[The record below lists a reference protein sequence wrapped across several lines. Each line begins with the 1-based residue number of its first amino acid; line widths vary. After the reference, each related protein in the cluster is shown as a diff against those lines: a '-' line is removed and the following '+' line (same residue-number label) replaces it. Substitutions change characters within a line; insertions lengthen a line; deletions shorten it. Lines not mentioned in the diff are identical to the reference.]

1 MQMHRHHH
9 HQQHLTASPLSSS
22 LSTSHATFSTQITH
36 NFNVSLTPALLNEHF
51 QLQLPSLP
59 EGHLCPP
66 LPNRANYICWLNEL
80 IGGSEQDL
88 YKFSTAASDDDDYDA
103 SSANND
109 DTEAKDGRGWQC

>member
-1 MQMHRHHH
+1 M
-9 HQQHLTASPLSSS
+9 
-22 LSTSHATFSTQITH
+22 
-36 NFNVSLTPALLNEHF
+36 SLTRALLNEHF

-66 LPNRANYICWLNEL
+66 LPNRDNYICWMNEL